1 MSISALVLL
10 FQGLFSVHNSAFLN
24 HPKNYLCLQT
34 KLSMRFI
41 VTSTALLKNL
51 QQISGVI
58 SSNTVLSVLEDF
70 LFELKGNTLTL
81 TATDLETMMR
91 VQLDVNDAQGDGRIC
106 IPSKILT
113 DYLKNLPEQPITF
126 NINEQ
131 DLSIEM
137 SSDVGKYRI
146 GGEKADDFPKEPA
159 PGDTT
164 SFTMPSI
171 ALLESINK
179 TLFAVSTDTLRPQMT
194 GVYFEMS
201 KDNITFVSTDAHRLV
216 QYRRTDV
223 SCPAQEGVVV
233 PKKPLQQ
240 LRATLPADETQ
251 LELSYNSSHL
261 FVNSG
266 RMSMSCRLI
275 DAKFPDYKAV
285 IPGDNP
291 YKLTI
296 NRADFVSALRRVSI
310 FANKTTNQVVLDIN
324 GNALQLSAQDI
335 DFSYEGKEMLSCQY
349 NGEDMKIAFNAKL
362 MVEMINN
369 MDGDEM
375 QVELST
381 PTRAGIFRPME
392 KADSEDVLMLLMPL
406 MVGV

>member
-1 MSISALVLL
+1 
-10 FQGLFSVHNSAFLN
+10 
-24 HPKNYLCLQT
+24 
-34 KLSMRFI
+34 MRFI

-58 SSNTVLSVLEDF
+58 SANTVLSVLEDF

-91 VQLDVNDAQGDGRIC
+91 VQMDVNDAQGEGRIC

-126 NINEQ
+126 NVNEQ

-137 SSDVGKYRI
+137 SSDVGKYKI

-171 ALLESINK
+171 ALIESINK
-179 TLFAVSTDTLRPQMT
+179 TLFAVSGDTLRPAMT
-194 GVYFEMS
+194 GVFFELG
-201 KDNITFVSTDAHRLV
+201 KNGVTFVSTDAHRLV
-216 QYRRTDV
+216 QFSRTDI
-223 SCPAQEGVVV
+223 SSPAQEGFVV

-251 LELSYNSSHL
+251 LEISYNSSHL
-261 FVNSG
+261 FVTSSKL
-266 RMSMSCRLI
+266 SMSCRLI
-275 DAKFPDYKAV
+275 DARFPDYKAV
-285 IPGDNP
+285 IPNDNP
-291 YKLTI
+291 YRLTI
-296 NRADFVSALRRVSI
+296 NRNDFISALRRVSI

-324 GNALQLSAQDI
+324 GNSLQLSAQDI
-335 DFSYEGKEMLSCQY
+335 DFSYEGKENLSCQY
-349 NGEDMKIAFNAKL
+349 TGEDMKIAFNAKL
-362 MVEMINN
+362 MVEMVNN
-369 MDGDEM
+369 LDGTEI

-381 PTRAGIFRPME
+381 PTRAGIFRPIE
-392 KADSEDVLMLLMPL
+392 KLENEDVLMLLMPL

>member
-1 MSISALVLL
+1 
-10 FQGLFSVHNSAFLN
+10 
-24 HPKNYLCLQT
+24 
-34 KLSMRFI
+34 MRFI

-58 SSNTVLSVLEDF
+58 SANTVLSVLEDF

-91 VQLDVNDAQGDGRIC
+91 VQMDVNDAQGSGKIC

-126 NINEQ
+126 NVNEQ

-137 SSDVGKYRI
+137 SSDVGKYKI

-159 PGDTT
+159 PGETT
-164 SFTMPSI
+164 SFNVPSM
-171 ALLESINK
+171 ALIDGINK
-179 TLFAVSTDTLRPQMT
+179 TLFAVSNDTLRPAMT
-194 GVYFEMS
+194 GVYFELA
-201 KDNITFVSTDAHRLV
+201 KDGITFVSTDAHRLV
-216 QYRRTDV
+216 QFKRTDIV
-223 SCPAQEGVVV
+223 CPAKDGFVV

-240 LRATLPADETQ
+240 LRGTLPADDS
-251 LELSYNSSHL
+251 ELQISYNSSHL
-261 FVNSG
+261 FVTSSK
-266 RMSMSCRLI
+266 MSMSCRLI

-296 NRADFVSALRRVSI
+296 SRNDFVSALRRVSI

-324 GNALQLSAQDI
+324 GNTLQLSAQDI
-335 DFSYEGKEMLSCQY
+335 DFSYEGKEKLNCQY

-362 MVEMINN
+362 MVEMVNNLDGNDINI
-369 MDGDEM
+369 
-375 QVELST
+375 ELST
-381 PTRAGIFRPME
+381 PTRAGIFRPAE
-392 KADSEDVLMLLMPL
+392 KADNENVLMLLMPL

>member
-1 MSISALVLL
+1 
-10 FQGLFSVHNSAFLN
+10 
-24 HPKNYLCLQT
+24 
-34 KLSMRFI
+34 MRFI

-51 QQISGVI
+51 QQIAGVI
-58 SSNTVLSVLEDF
+58 SANTVLSVLEDF

-91 VQLDVNDAQGDGRIC
+91 VQMDVNDAQGDGRIC

-171 ALLESINK
+171 ALIECINK
-179 TLFAVSTDTLRPQMT
+179 TLFAVSNDTLRPAMT
-194 GVYFEMS
+194 GVFFELS
-201 KDNITFVSTDAHRLV
+201 KEGLTFVSTDAHRLV
-216 QYRRTDV
+216 QFRRMDV
-223 SCPAQEGVVV
+223 SCPAQDGFVV

-240 LRATLPADETQ
+240 LRGTLPADDTQ
-251 LELSYNSSHL
+251 LTLSYNSSHL
-261 FVNSG
+261 FITTNKLSL
-266 RMSMSCRLI
+266 SCRLI
-275 DAKFPDYKAV
+275 DARFPPYKDV
-285 IPGDNP
+285 IPTNNP
-291 YKLTI
+291 YRLTI
-296 NRADFVSALRRVSI
+296 NRTDFISALRRVSI
-310 FANKTTNQVVLDIN
+310 FANKTTNQVVLEIN

-335 DFSYEGKEMLSCQY
+335 DFSYEGKETLNCQY

-362 MVEMINN
+362 MIEMINN
-369 MDGDEM
+369 LDGTEL
-375 QVELST
+375 QIELST

-392 KADSEDVLMLLMPL
+392 KEENEDVLMLLMPL

>member
-1 MSISALVLL
+1 
-10 FQGLFSVHNSAFLN
+10 
-24 HPKNYLCLQT
+24 
-34 KLSMRFI
+34 MRFI
-41 VTSTALLKNL
+41 VTSSALLKNL

-58 SSNTVLSVLEDF
+58 SANTVLSVLEDF
-70 LFELKGNTLTL
+70 LFELRGNTLTL

-91 VQLDVNDAQGDGRIC
+91 VTMEVNDAQGDGRIC

-126 NINEQ
+126 NVNEQ

-164 SFTMPSI
+164 AFSMPSI
-171 ALLESINK
+171 ALIECINK
-179 TLFAVSTDTLRPQMT
+179 TLFAVSGDTLRPAMT
-194 GVYFEMS
+194 GVFFELAADS
-201 KDNITFVSTDAHRLV
+201 ISCVSTDAHRLV
-216 QYRRTDV
+216 QFRRNDI
-223 SCPAQEGVVV
+223 SCPTQEGFVV
-233 PKKPLQQ
+233 PRKPLQQ

-251 LELSYNSSHL
+251 LQISYNSSHL
-261 FVNSG
+261 FVSSNRLSL
-266 RMSMSCRLI
+266 SCRLI
-275 DAKFPDYKAV
+275 DARFPDYKAV
-285 IPGDNP
+285 IPTDNP

-296 NRADFVSALRRVSI
+296 NRGDFVSALRRVSI

-324 GNALQLSAQDI
+324 GNALQISAQDI

-349 NGEDMKIAFNAKL
+349 SGEDMKIAFNAKL
-362 MVEMINN
+362 MVEMVNN
-369 MDGDEM
+369 MDGTEVQLD
-375 QVELST
+375 LST
-381 PTRAGIFRPME
+381 PTRAGIFRPIDKVE
-392 KADSEDVLMLLMPL
+392 NEDVLMLLMPL

>member
-1 MSISALVLL
+1 
-10 FQGLFSVHNSAFLN
+10 
-24 HPKNYLCLQT
+24 
-34 KLSMRFI
+34 MRFI

-58 SSNTVLSVLEDF
+58 SANTVLSVLEDF
-70 LFELKGNTLTL
+70 LFELRGNTLTL

-91 VQLDVNDAQGDGRIC
+91 VQMEVNDAEGDGRIC

-164 SFTMPSI
+164 QFTLPSV

-179 TLFAVSTDTLRPQMT
+179 TLFAVSADTLRPAMT
-194 GVYFEMS
+194 GVYFELAS
-201 KDNITFVSTDAHRLV
+201 DNITFVSTDAHRLV
-216 QYRRTDV
+216 QFKRTDV
-223 SCPAQEGVVV
+223 VCPAQDGFVV

-251 LELSYNSSHL
+251 LQLSYNSSHL
-261 FVNSG
+261 FV
-266 RMSMSCRLI
+266 
-275 DAKFPDYKAV
+275 
-285 IPGDNP
+285 
-291 YKLTI
+291 
-296 NRADFVSALRRVSI
+296 
-310 FANKTTNQVVLDIN
+310 
-324 GNALQLSAQDI
+324 
-335 DFSYEGKEMLSCQY
+335 
-349 NGEDMKIAFNAKL
+349 
-362 MVEMINN
+362 
-369 MDGDEM
+369 
-375 QVELST
+375 ST
-381 PTRAGIFRPME
+381 S
-392 KADSEDVLMLLMPL
+392 K
-406 MVGV
+406 

>member
-1 MSISALVLL
+1 
-10 FQGLFSVHNSAFLN
+10 
-24 HPKNYLCLQT
+24 
-34 KLSMRFI
+34 
-41 VTSTALLKNL
+41 
-51 QQISGVI
+51 
-58 SSNTVLSVLEDF
+58 
-70 LFELKGNTLTL
+70 
-81 TATDLETMMR
+81 
-91 VQLDVNDAQGDGRIC
+91 
-106 IPSKILT
+106 
-113 DYLKNLPEQPITF
+113 
-126 NINEQ
+126 
-131 DLSIEM
+131 
-137 SSDVGKYRI
+137 
-146 GGEKADDFPKEPA
+146 
-159 PGDTT
+159 
-164 SFTMPSI
+164 
-171 ALLESINK
+171 
-179 TLFAVSTDTLRPQMT
+179 
-194 GVYFEMS
+194 
-201 KDNITFVSTDAHRLV
+201 
-216 QYRRTDV
+216 
-223 SCPAQEGVVV
+223 
-233 PKKPLQQ
+233 
-240 LRATLPADETQ
+240 
-251 LELSYNSSHL
+251 
-261 FVNSG
+261 
-266 RMSMSCRLI
+266 MSCRLI

-392 KADSEDVLMLLMPL
+392 KGDSEDVLMLLMPL